1 MTPDLQKAFLTN
13 YLLSLKERT
22 RTEASGT
29 KWGIDWVI
37 YNLGQ
42 SRYGKPVRL
51 PFVRQPDGAGLK
63 SKTEAEFGVDVGFID
78 DDSKK
83 LTVFVLKAEPLTN
96 KTWVGS
102 SFHEDLSKAIS
113 PDLNNRSFEA
123 VERVEVILA
132 YNRDDDANG
141 IQLFDRFVSSAPKR
155 LADRADLVLSRWN
168 LSDLVDL
175 TLKHLLTPAL
185 LPELFYGQINYLSSQ
200 VADFQHGSDS
210 WEQQLLPGWK
220 RFVDDAL
227 SEKNGE
233 RGFAL
238 IPIALIILREHGNSN
253 PSIETGLIDLI
264 EIAAIKMWACFV
276 EADDKKIKIRVVN
289 FWNQFYLAE
298 LERFYRSH
306 IEAIG
311 TENSIDSSVG
321 STSVGVVAA
330 SVICYWH
337 IGRIGILSAG
347 LRSVLPEGNDQQ
359 KNEKKL
365 LLLEIANWMIQLIN
379 ANESSLRPILD
390 VNHIEVA
397 LMAFTLGNASRMG
410 QFGEILPEL
419 IQRLYLRR
427 IGFSEIP
434 FLDGYNSL
442 HNVLEQVAMGNA
454 EKLITDESSY
464 FVLMLMELSC
474 LLNVETRD
482 TLLQQTHRRL
492 VMGAM
497 DTGSQKEIVPLHL
510 MSWIP
515 PDDWAKKVLKGYV
528 DDGEIV
534 SLGPLSD
541 DLNADGNELH
551 LELARLVSQMREAG
565 DFNITT
571 SVPFSAL
578 LLACIR
584 HRSPLPPE
592 VWRSSA
598 FPLT

>member
-1 MTPDLQKAFLTN
+1 MTPDLQKTFLTN

-22 RTEASGT
+22 RIEATGP

-42 SRYGKPVRL
+42 VIYGKPVRL
-51 PFVRQPDGAGLK
+51 PFVRLPDGAGLK
-63 SKTEAEFGVDVGFID
+63 SKTEGEFGVDVGFID
-78 DDSKK
+78 DDSKT
-83 LTVFVLKAEPLTN
+83 LTVFVLKSEPLTN
-96 KTWVGS
+96 KTWIGS

-113 PDLNNRSFEA
+113 PDLRDRSFESI
-123 VERVEVILA
+123 ERVEVILA
-132 YNRDDDANG
+132 YNRDDYANG

-200 VADFQHGSDS
+200 VADFKHGSDS

-227 SEKNGE
+227 VAKNGE
-233 RGFAL
+233 RGFSL
-238 IPIALIILREHGNSN
+238 IPIALIILREHGSSN
-253 PSIETGLIDLI
+253 PSIETGLIDLT
-264 EIAAIKMWACFV
+264 EIAAIKMWARSV
-276 EADDKKIKIRVVN
+276 ESDDKNIRFRVVS
-289 FWNQFYLAE
+289 FWNQFYLTE

-306 IEAIG
+306 IGAIA

-330 SVICYWH
+330 SVKCYWH
-337 IGRIGILSAG
+337 IGRIGILSTG
-347 LRSVLPEGNDQQ
+347 LR
-359 KNEKKL
+359 L
-365 LLLEIANWMIQLIN
+365 LLPDGSDEQKLEKSRLMGECANWMIQLIN
-379 ANESSLRPILD
+379 ANESALRPVLD
-390 VNHIEVA
+390 IHHIEVA
-397 LMAFTLGNASRMG
+397 LIAFTFGNASRMS

-419 IQRLYLRR
+419 IQRLFLRR

-442 HNVLEQVAMGNA
+442 RNVLEQVAMGNV
-454 EKLITDESSY
+454 EKLITDKSSF

-474 LLNVETRD
+474 LLDADSRD
-482 TLLQQTHRRL
+482 TLLQQIHRRL

-497 DTGSQKEIVPLHL
+497 DSGSQREIVPLDL

-515 PDDWAKKVLKGYV
+515 PASWANKVLNGYV
-528 DDGEIV
+528 DDGETV
-534 SLGPLSD
+534 SLGPLSGN
-541 DLNADGNELH
+541 LEADGTELH
-551 LELARLVSQMREAG
+551 LELTKLVSQMRAAD
-565 DFNITT
+565 DFPIST
-571 SVPFSAL
+571 SVPFAAL

-584 HRSPLPPE
+584 HQSPLPPE
-592 VWRSSA
+592 VWRTSA
-598 FPLT
+598 FPLE